1 MFEGATAGD
10 LSAISDAELDTR
22 LQSLTVDLAV
32 GEAKIEASS
41 GGRKRARKVFRGVV
55 LTIAGILFATQTGG
69 LTLIISVIGVADM
82 IDAFEEDIAARSLQV
97 QLRQDFERYNDLFE
111 RIAVEKARRGLW

>member
-1 MFEGATAGD
+1 VFEGATAGD

-22 LQSLTVDLAV
+22 LQSLAVDLAG

-41 GGRKRARKVFRGVV
+41 GARKRTRRVFRGVV
-55 LTIAGILFATQTGG
+55 LIIAGILFATQTGG

-82 IDAFEEDIAARSLQV
+82 IDAFEEDIAARTLQV
-97 QLRQDFERYNDLFE
+97 QLRQDFERYNDLYE
-111 RIAVEKARRGLW
+111 RIAAEKASRGLW